1 MNDKDIQ
8 KQIFARNLKHQ
19 LSLAN
24 KTQKDL
30 ANDLGYNTSIVSE
43 WANGKKYPRIDKIQ
57 AIADYLGIWKSNLT
71 EKIENQN
78 MSGRGVSIPVV
89 GKVIAGIPI
98 DAIEEIIDYEEIDI
112 KLASTG
118 EFYGLQIKGDSMS
131 PRFLEGDVVIVK
143 KQSNI
148 ENGEIAIVLVNG
160 NEATVKKIKKMNNG
174 IMLIPLN
181 NSYEPIFYN
190 AEEINTLPVQI
201 IGKVV
206 ELRGKF

>member
-1 MNDKDIQ
+1 MDKDEQ
-8 KQIFARNLKHQ
+8 KKIFSSNLKKQ
-19 LSLAN
+19 LSLHN
-24 KTQKDL
+24 KTQSDIV
-30 ANDLGYNTSIVSE
+30 NDLHITSSTVSD
-43 WANGKKYPRIDKIQ
+43 WVNGKKYPRMDKVQ
-57 AIADYLGIWKSNLT
+57 LLADYLGIWKSNLT

-160 NEATVKKIKKMNNG
+160 NEATVKKIKKMHNG

>member
-1 MNDKDIQ
+1 MDKDEQ
-8 KQIFARNLKHQ
+8 KKIFSSNLKKQ
-19 LSLAN
+19 LSLHN
-24 KTQKDL
+24 KTQSDIV
-30 ANDLGYNTSIVSE
+30 NDLHITSSTVSD
-43 WANGKKYPRIDKIQ
+43 WVNGKKYPRMDKVQ
-57 AIADYLGIWKSNLT
+57 LLADYLGIWKSNLT

-143 KQSNI
+143 KQNNI

-160 NEATVKKIKKMNNG
+160 NEATVKKIKKMDNG

-190 AEEINTLPVQI
+190 VDEINTLPVQT

-206 ELRGKF
+206 ELRGKI

>member
-1 MNDKDIQ
+1 MDKDEQ
-8 KQIFARNLKHQ
+8 KKIFSSNLKKQ
-19 LSLAN
+19 LSLHN
-24 KTQKDL
+24 KTQSDIV
-30 ANDLGYNTSIVSE
+30 NDLHITSSTVSD
-43 WANGKKYPRIDKIQ
+43 WVNGKKYPRMDKVQ
-57 AIADYLGIWKSNLT
+57 LLADYLGIWKSNLT

-143 KQSNI
+143 KQNNI

-160 NEATVKKIKKMNNG
+160 NEATVKKIKKIDNG

-190 AEEINTLPVQI
+190 VDEINTLPVQI

-206 ELRGKF
+206 ELRGKI

>member
-1 MNDKDIQ
+1 MDKDEQ
-8 KQIFARNLKHQ
+8 KKIFSSNLRKQ
-19 LSLAN
+19 LSLHN
-24 KTQKDL
+24 KTQSDIV
-30 ANDLGYNTSIVSE
+30 NDLHITSSTVSD
-43 WANGKKYPRIDKIQ
+43 WVNGKKYPRMDKVQ
-57 AIADYLGIWKSNLT
+57 LLADYLGIWKSNLT

-143 KQSNI
+143 KQNNI

-160 NEATVKKIKKMNNG
+160 NEATVKKIKKMDNG

-190 AEEINTLPVQI
+190 VDEINTLPVQI

-206 ELRGKF
+206 ELRGKI

>member
-1 MNDKDIQ
+1 MDKDEQ
-8 KQIFARNLKHQ
+8 KKIFSSNLKKQ
-19 LSLAN
+19 LSLHN
-24 KTQKDL
+24 KTQSDIV
-30 ANDLGYNTSIVSE
+30 NDLHITSSTVSD
-43 WANGKKYPRIDKIQ
+43 WVNGKKYPRMDKVQ
-57 AIADYLGIWKSNLT
+57 LLADYLGIWKSNLT

-143 KQSNI
+143 KQNNI

-160 NEATVKKIKKMNNG
+160 NEATVKKIKKMDNG

-190 AEEINTLPVQI
+190 VDEINTLPVQI

-206 ELRGKF
+206 ELRGKI

>member
-1 MNDKDIQ
+1 MDDEQ
-8 KQIFARNLKHQ
+8 KKIFSSNLKKQ
-19 LSLAN
+19 LSLHN
-24 KTQKDL
+24 KTQSDIV
-30 ANDLGYNTSIVSE
+30 NDLHITSSTVSD
-43 WANGKKYPRIDKIQ
+43 WVNGKKYPRMDKVQ
-57 AIADYLGIWKSNLT
+57 LLADYLGIWKSNLT

-143 KQSNI
+143 KQNNI

-160 NEATVKKIKKMNNG
+160 NEATVKKIKKMDNG

-190 AEEINTLPVQI
+190 VDEINTLPVQI

-206 ELRGKF
+206 ELRGKI

>member
-1 MNDKDIQ
+1 MDKDEQ
-8 KQIFARNLKHQ
+8 KKIFSSNLKKQ
-19 LSLAN
+19 LSLHN
-24 KTQKDL
+24 KTQSDIV
-30 ANDLGYNTSIVSE
+30 NDLHITSSTVSD
-43 WANGKKYPRIDKIQ
+43 WVNGKKYPRMDKVQ
-57 AIADYLGIWKSNLT
+57 LLADYLGIWKSNLT

-89 GKVIAGIPI
+89 GKIIAGIPI

-143 KQSNI
+143 KQNNI

-160 NEATVKKIKKMNNG
+160 NEATVKKIKKMDNG

-190 AEEINTLPVQI
+190 VDEINTLPVQI

-206 ELRGKF
+206 ELRGKI

>member
-1 MNDKDIQ
+1 MDKDEQ
-8 KQIFARNLKHQ
+8 KKIFSSNLKKQ
-19 LSLAN
+19 LSLHN
-24 KTQKDL
+24 KTQSDIV
-30 ANDLGYNTSIVSE
+30 NDLHITSSTVSD
-43 WANGKKYPRIDKIQ
+43 WVNGKKYPRMDKVQ
-57 AIADYLGIWKSNLT
+57 LLADYLGIWKSNLT

-143 KQSNI
+143 KQNNI

-160 NEATVKKIKKMNNG
+160 NEATVKKIKKMDNG

-190 AEEINTLPVQI
+190 VDEINTLLVQI

-206 ELRGKF
+206 ELRGKT

>member
-1 MNDKDIQ
+1 MDKDEQ
-8 KQIFARNLKHQ
+8 KKIFSSNLKKQ
-19 LSLAN
+19 LSLHN
-24 KTQKDL
+24 KTQSDIV
-30 ANDLGYNTSIVSE
+30 NDLHITSSTVSD
-43 WANGKKYPRIDKIQ
+43 WVNGKKYPRMDKVQ
-57 AIADYLGIWKSNLT
+57 LLADYLGILKSNLT

-143 KQSNI
+143 KQNNI

-160 NEATVKKIKKMNNG
+160 NEATVKKIKKMDNG

-190 AEEINTLPVQI
+190 VDEINTLPVQI

-206 ELRGKF
+206 ELRGKI

>member
-1 MNDKDIQ
+1 MDKDEQ
-8 KQIFARNLKHQ
+8 KKIFSSNLKKQ
-19 LSLAN
+19 LSLHN
-24 KTQKDL
+24 KTQSDIV
-30 ANDLGYNTSIVSE
+30 NDLHITSSTVSD
-43 WANGKKYPRIDKIQ
+43 WVNGKKYPRMDKVQ
-57 AIADYLGIWKSNLT
+57 LLADYLGIWKSNLT

-78 MSGRGVSIPVV
+78 MSGRSVSIPVV

-143 KQSNI
+143 KQNNI

-160 NEATVKKIKKMNNG
+160 NEATVKKIKKMDNG

-190 AEEINTLPVQI
+190 VDEINTLPVQI

-206 ELRGKF
+206 ELRGKI